1 MSQKWKTLEEGIRVR
16 YHATRKHGIKP
27 DTYFTLR
34 IQINGKRT
42 EESLGWRSVQNRRA
56 RYPQSCFVKLSP
68 KKTLIARDAFLD
80 FLASQSP
87 SLHP

>member
-1 MSQKWKTLEEGIRVR
+1 MKEYITYLHKILPPFFPAPKLDELTNGI
-16 YHATRKHGIKP
+16 
-27 DTYFTLR
+27 LC
-34 IQINGKRT
+34 
-42 EESLGWRSVQNRRA
+42 WRSVQNRRA